1 MKTTNTS
8 HNHIFLS
15 KKYKINNCLLFQLK
29 SIYVAIS
36 DCSRDCIIK
45 VTTDNDNDYG
55 DGIDDDIDEDDAVCD
70 EHNDDDI
77 DKDDDKNYDELS
89 PGFGMPGSSEYRERH
104 SRTVPGIDHHIMIM
118 KIMIVMIMVMAKMKM
133 KMVICGMPKHI

>member
-15 KKYKINNCLLFQLK
+15 KKYKINNFLLLFQLK
-29 SIYVAIS
+29 TIYVAIS

-55 DGIDDDIDEDDAVCD
+55 DGFDDGIDGDIDEDDAVCD

-77 DKDDDKNYDELS
+77 DKDDDKNYD
-89 PGFGMPGSSEYRERH
+89 
-104 SRTVPGIDHHIMIM
+104 
-118 KIMIVMIMVMAKMKM
+118 
-133 KMVICGMPKHI
+133 

>member
-1 MKTTNTS
+1 M
-8 HNHIFLS
+8 
-15 KKYKINNCLLFQLK
+15 
-29 SIYVAIS
+29 AIS

-77 DKDDDKNYDELS
+77 DNEDDKNYDELS